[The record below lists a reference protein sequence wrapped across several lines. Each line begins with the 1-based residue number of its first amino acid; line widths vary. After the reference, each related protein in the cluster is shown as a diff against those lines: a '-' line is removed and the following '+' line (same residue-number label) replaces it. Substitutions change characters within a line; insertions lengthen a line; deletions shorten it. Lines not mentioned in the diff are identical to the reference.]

1 MSRTWTPRKKTVEM
15 DPSARPSRIRRDPP
29 PAAAVPEKA
38 LQPFSTEREAR
49 IVVIGVLLFALAFFI
64 LSIGISDITS

>member
-1 MSRTWTPRKKTVEM
+1 MSRQWTPRKKTVEM

-29 PAAAVPEKA
+29 LAAPTEKA

>member
-1 MSRTWTPRKKTVEM
+1 MSRKWTPKKKTVEM
-15 DPSARPSRIRRDPP
+15 DAAARPSRIRRDPP
-29 PAAAVPEKA
+29 AAAVPQKA